1 MQEMNL
7 RTLIDDIEEWRE
19 AYEEV
24 SYENK
29 IFYDA
34 LRRLTTGE
42 FGFKARD
49 VAREAI
55 ERVRRLKG
63 EKE

>member
-1 MQEMNL
+1 MHEMNL
-7 RTLIDDIEEWRE
+7 RALIDDIEEWRE

-29 IFYDA
+29 ILYDA
-34 LRRLTTGE
+34 LRRLTSGE